1 MIPADGGDFNVAS
14 GEERMFL
21 ALKQLPD
28 DYYVFHSYRVVELIP
43 GKGLNENEIDFFIF
57 NPNYGCLFLEC
68 KNGKVEKTEEGWRY
82 VQTNNGN
89 VKYIPMK
96 DPFDQAFTGQHNLF
110 NKLRDRYPEYRDL
123 INRCKFMVAVWFPSL
138 TKKEIEQTDFGP
150 NVAKEVILSKEAV
163 LYPQETVAQ
172 IQALME
178 RMKKVHIVYEI
189 TEKII
194 DDAPGYEHLISKDD
208 AMKLYSKVLC
218 PTFRAVMHLD
228 NDYEQTYN
236 RLIEE
241 QYVVLE
247 FLSHQRT
254 AAISGASG
262 TGKTM
267 VALERAR
274 RLSVSGQN
282 VLFLCYNRNL
292 KDWLEKYHASNSDY
306 ANVKF
311 YTLDALAVNKCRVLY
326 NEANY
331 HDLKDVLETEI
342 LSNTFEFHHIIIDEG
357 QDFGA
362 DRIDES
368 EILELFCQYGDGSL
382 GHSDT
387 SFFIFY
393 DKNQL
398 VNSSKIPEYIANVD
412 SKLTLYQNC
421 RNTKNIANT
430 AYSLIKTE
438 PIVSKKAWNGDIPEI
453 IGYRGK
459 EDMLKKLDGLIDK
472 LSGDGN
478 HSRVVISCARSLQ
491 YSSLSDL
498 LKHSKYKTAS
508 GKKTDVY
515 TAATFKGLEADDAI
529 VIDVSKQTFD
539 ETNKS
544 FYVAASRAKK
554 RLFVFMDLDEID
566 KMDLAE
572 IFTRCWDKPIRP
584 GNAPIKQL
592 AASMHCFPKNIS
604 T

>member
-1 MIPADGGDFNVAS
+1 MIPADGGAFNVAS
-14 GEERMFL
+14 GEERMFQ

-43 GKGLNENEIDFFIF
+43 GRGLNENEIDFFIF

-68 KNGKVEKTEEGWRY
+68 KNGKVEKTEDGWRY

-89 VKYIPMK
+89 VKHIPMK

-110 NKLRDRYPEYRDL
+110 NKLRERYPEYRDL

-138 TKKEIEQTDFGP
+138 TKKEIETTDFGP
-150 NVAKEVILSKEAV
+150 NVVKEVILSKEAV
-163 LYPQETVAQ
+163 LYPQETISQ

-194 DDAPGYEHLISKDD
+194 DDAPGYEHLITKGD

-218 PTFRAVMHLD
+218 PTFRAVMHLE

-247 FLSHQRT
+247 FLAHQRT

-274 RLSVSGQN
+274 RLSSSGQS

-292 KDWLEKYHASNSDY
+292 KDWLEKYHSQIPDY
-306 ANVKF
+306 SKVKF
-311 YTLDALAVNKCRVLY
+311 YTLDALAVNKCHVLY
-326 NEANY
+326 NEVNY
-331 HDLKDVLETEI
+331 HDLKDMLETEI
-342 LSNTFEFHHIIIDEG
+342 LEKKFEFQHIIIDEG

-362 DRIDES
+362 NRIDES
-368 EILELFCQYGDGSL
+368 EILELFCQYGNGSF
-382 GHSDT
+382 GHNNT

-398 VNSSKIPEYIANVD
+398 VNSTKIPEYISNVD

-430 AYSLIKTE
+430 AYSLIKAE
-438 PIVSKKAWNGDIPEI
+438 PVLNTKAWNGDMPEI
-453 IGYRGK
+453 VGYRGE
-459 EDMLKKLDGLIDK
+459 EDLYKKLDKLIEQ
-472 LSGDGN
+472 LSTTGN
-478 HSRVVISCARSLQ
+478 YSRVIISCAKSLQ
-491 YSSLSDL
+491 NSILSSSLTN
-498 LKHSKYKTAS
+498 SKYKTIS
-508 GKKTDVY
+508 GKKTEVY
-515 TAATFKGLEADDAI
+515 TAATFKGLESDD
-529 VIDVSKQTFD
+529 VILVDLSKHIFD
-539 ETNKS
+539 ENNKA
-544 FYVAASRAKK
+544 FYVATSRAKK
-554 RLFVFMDLDEID
+554 RLFIFISLDAIDEMNLDEIF
-566 KMDLAE
+566 L
-572 IFTRCWDKPIRP
+572 RCWNKSIRP
-584 GNAPIKQL
+584 GNNPLKQL
-592 AASMHCFPKNIS
+592 AASMHCFPKQ
-604 T
+604 

>member
-1 MIPADGGDFNVAS
+1 MIPADGGAFNVAS
-14 GEERMFL
+14 GEERMFQ

-28 DYYVFHSYRVVELIP
+28 DYYVFHSYRVVELIS

-68 KNGKVEKTEEGWRY
+68 KNGKVEKTEDGWRY

-89 VKYIPMK
+89 VKHIPMK

-110 NKLRDRYPEYRDL
+110 NKLRERYPEYRDL

-138 TKKEIEQTDFGP
+138 TKKEIETTDFGP
-150 NVAKEVILSKEAV
+150 NVVKEVILSKEAV
-163 LYPQETVAQ
+163 LYPQETISQ

-194 DDAPGYEHLISKDD
+194 DDAPGYEHLITKED

-218 PTFRAVMHLD
+218 PTFRAVMHLE

-247 FLSHQRT
+247 FLAHQRT

-274 RLSVSGQN
+274 RLSSSGQK

-292 KDWLEKYHASNSDY
+292 KNWLEKYHSHILDYSNV
-306 ANVKF
+306 NF
-311 YTLDALAVNKCRVLY
+311 YTLDALAVNKCHIRY
-326 NEANY
+326 NEVNY
-331 HDLKDVLETEI
+331 HDLKNMLESEI
-342 LSNTFEFHHIIIDEG
+342 LENTFEFQHIIIDEG

-368 EILELFCQYGDGSL
+368 EILELFCQYGNGSL
-382 GHSDT
+382 GHYNT

-398 VNSSKIPEYIANVD
+398 VNSTKIPEYISNVD

-430 AYSLIKTE
+430 AYSLIKTY
-438 PIVSKKAWNGDIPEI
+438 PIVNKKAWNGEMPEI
-453 IGYRGK
+453 IGYHGE
-459 EDMLKKLDGLIDK
+459 EDLYKKLDNLIDK
-472 LSGDGN
+472 LSETCTY
-478 HSRVVISCARSLQ
+478 SRVIISCAKSLQ
-491 YSSLSDL
+491 TSILSSSII
-498 LKHSKYKTAS
+498 HSKYKTTS

-515 TAATFKGLEADDAI
+515 TAATFKGLESDD
-529 VIDVSKQTFD
+529 VILVDLSGHVFD
-539 ETNKS
+539 EGNKV
-544 FYVAASRAKK
+544 FYVAASRARK
-554 RLFVFMDLDEID
+554 RLFIFISLDSIEEINLDEIF
-566 KMDLAE
+566 L
-572 IFTRCWDKPIRP
+572 RCWNKSIRP
-584 GNAPIKQL
+584 GNNKLKQL
-592 AASMHCFPKNIS
+592 AASMHCFPK
-604 T
+604 

>member
-1 MIPADGGDFNVAS
+1 MAKMIPADGGAFNVAS
-14 GEERMFL
+14 GEERMFQ

-68 KNGKVEKTEEGWRY
+68 KNGKVEKTEDGWRY

-89 VKYIPMK
+89 VKHIPMK

-110 NKLRDRYPEYRDL
+110 NKLRERYPEYRDL

-138 TKKEIEQTDFGP
+138 TKKEIETTDFGP
-150 NVAKEVILSKEAV
+150 NVVKEVILSKEAV
-163 LYPQETVAQ
+163 LYPQETISQ

-194 DDAPGYEHLISKDD
+194 DDAPGYEHLITKED

-218 PTFRAVMHLD
+218 PTFRAVMHLE

-247 FLSHQRT
+247 FLAHQRT

-274 RLSVSGQN
+274 RLSSAGQT

-292 KDWLEKYHASNSDY
+292 KDWLEKYHSQILDY
-306 ANVKF
+306 SNVKF
-311 YTLDALAVNKCRVLY
+311 YTLDALAVNKCHVFY
-326 NEANY
+326 NEVNY
-331 HDLKDVLETEI
+331 HDLKDTLETEI
-342 LSNTFEFHHIIIDEG
+342 LENTFEFQHIIIDEG

-362 DRIDES
+362 NRIDES

-382 GHSDT
+382 GHSNT

-398 VNSSKIPEYIANVD
+398 VNSTKIPEYISNVD

-430 AYSLIKTE
+430 AYSLIKAD
-438 PIVSKKAWNGDIPEI
+438 PIVNKKAWNGDMPEI
-453 IGYRGK
+453 VGYHGE
-459 EDMLKKLDGLIDK
+459 EDLYKKLDNLIEK
-472 LSGDGN
+472 LSTTSN
-478 HSRVVISCARSLQ
+478 CSRVIISCAKSLQ
-491 YSSLSDL
+491 NSILSSSLTY
-498 LKHSKYKTAS
+498 SKYKTVG

-515 TAATFKGLEADDAI
+515 TAATFKGLEADD
-529 VIDVSKQTFD
+529 VILVDLTKHIFD
-539 ETNKS
+539 ENNKA

-554 RLFVFMDLDEID
+554 RLFIFIRLDAIDEMDLDEIF
-566 KMDLAE
+566 L
-572 IFTRCWDKPIRP
+572 RCWNKSLRP
-584 GNAPIKQL
+584 GNDPFKQL
-592 AASMHCFPKNIS
+592 AASMHCFPK
-604 T
+604 